1 LDSVRRAE
9 VEVLN
14 PSLGHAPCRHALFDF
29 DGTISVIRE
38 GWERV
43 MTPLMV
49 EMIAGEAG
57 DPDGAIRREVERY
70 VDESAGLQTILQMD
84 WLAQTVAARRGPRKA
99 LSAEQYKAAYNER
112 LMRHIHERLAGVESG
127 QTPRE
132 EMMLA
137 GAEAFLQ
144 ALSERGITL
153 YVASGTD
160 VEDVRREAAALGV
173 ARYFTGGIFGA
184 VGASRACSKA
194 AVIRDILETHRLAGP
209 ELLVVGDGPVE
220 IREGKARGA
229 ITVGVASDE
238 VRRHGLSPRKRQ
250 RLLAAG
256 ADVIIPD
263 FTAGEA
269 LLTLLC
275 ESSRPAATA
284 GSGGGTPR

>member
-1 LDSVRRAE
+1 MI
-9 VEVLN
+9 
-14 PSLGHAPCRHALFDF
+14 RHALFDF
-29 DGTISVIRE
+29 DGTISVLRE

-43 MTPLMV
+43 MTPMMI

-57 DPDGAIRREVERY
+57 DPDGSIRREVERY
-70 VDESAGLQTILQMD
+70 VDESTGIQTILQMD
-84 WLAQTVAARRGPRKA
+84 WLVEAVARRHGPGKA
-99 LSAEQYKAAYNER
+99 LSSEEYKAIYNER
-112 LMRHIHERLAGVESG
+112 LMRHIRDRLVRLER
-127 QTPRE
+127 RE
-132 EMMLA
+132 AAPQEMMIA

-144 ALSERGITL
+144 ALAERGVTL

-184 VGASRACSKA
+184 IGASRACSKA
-194 AVIRDILETHRLAGP
+194 ALICDILETHRLQGP

-238 VRRHGLSPRKRQ
+238 VRRRGLNPRKRE

-256 ADVIIPD
+256 ADIIIPD
-263 FTAGEA
+263 FIAWEQLVA
-269 LLTLLC
+269 LLFP
-275 ESSRPAATA
+275 SSF
-284 GSGGGTPR
+284 

>member
-1 LDSVRRAE
+1 VVGACSAD

-14 PSLGHAPCRHALFDF
+14 QSIERGRVRRALFDF
-29 DGTISVIRE
+29 DGTLSVIRE

-43 MTPLMV
+43 MVPLMV
-49 EMIAGEAG
+49 EMIAGEEG
-57 DPDGAIRREVERY
+57 DPDGSVRREAQRY
-70 VDESAGLQTILQMD
+70 VDESTGLQTILQMD
-84 WLAQTVAARRGPRKA
+84 WLAQAVARRRGAGNALRAEEYKA
-99 LSAEQYKAAYNER
+99 LYHAR
-112 LMRHIHERLAGVESG
+112 LMRHIHDRLAGVASG

-194 AVIRDILETHRLAGP
+194 AVIRDTLETHGLEGP

-220 IREGKARGA
+220 IREGKLRGA

-238 VRRHGLSPRKRQ
+238 VRRRGLNPRKRE

-256 ADVIIPD
+256 ADLIVPD
-263 FTAGEA
+263 FTVRDA
-269 LLTLLC
+269 LLARIFST
-275 ESSRPAATA
+275 
-284 GSGGGTPR
+284 

>member
-1 LDSVRRAE
+1 MPTGSSD
-9 VEVLN
+9 VEVIS
-14 PSLGHAPCRHALFDF
+14 PEAACGRFRHALFDF

-43 MTPLMV
+43 MAPLMV

-57 DPDGAIRREVERY
+57 DADGSIRREVERY
-70 VDESAGLQTILQMD
+70 VDQSTGLQTILQMD
-84 WLAQTVAARRGPRKA
+84 WLAQTVATRRGPGQA
-99 LSAEQYKAAYNER
+99 LSAEQYKAIYNER
-112 LMRHIHERLAGVESG
+112 LLRHIAQRLAGVESG
-127 QTPRE
+127 RTPRE

-137 GAEAFLQ
+137 GAEEFLR
-144 ALSERGITL
+144 ALSVRGITL

-160 VEDVRREAAALGV
+160 VGDVRREAAALGV
-173 ARYFTGGIFGA
+173 ARYFGGGICGA

-209 ELLVVGDGPVE
+209 ELLIVGDGPVE

-238 VRRHGLSPRKRQ
+238 VRRRGLNPRKRE

-256 ADVIIPD
+256 ADMIIPD
-263 FTAGEA
+263 FAACEA
-269 LLTLLC
+269 LLALLFPV
-275 ESSRPAATA
+275 RPAQLGPSSST
-284 GSGGGTPR
+284 G